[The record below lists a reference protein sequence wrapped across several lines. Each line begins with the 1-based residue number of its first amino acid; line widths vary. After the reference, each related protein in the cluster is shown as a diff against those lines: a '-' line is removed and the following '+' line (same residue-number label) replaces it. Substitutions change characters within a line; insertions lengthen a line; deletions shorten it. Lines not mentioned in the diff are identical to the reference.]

1 MAGSHDRKFGRGI
14 AARKALSA
22 SLTMKKNP
30 VIELEPKARILD
42 KARKYIESVESFLDD
57 GDQAVSLLLRAMK
70 HADRDLKREIM
81 LVLGSFAKE
90 ECAWPLYDM
99 MTDASESED
108 VRHDAAIQLS
118 VIGPF
123 LKNAE
128 PLVDRLLKEIE
139 NSDTERRLHATF
151 AIGWQGNFQAATSL
165 IGRLYD
171 PDTRVQQT
179 AVNAL
184 CNLRD
189 DKIFDLLLDRLDHG
203 PLEQKTTILFNL
215 WRFDSKGER
224 VKNVYLQYLEHEK
237 PDIRFDAL
245 VCLGPITEIRD
256 YPQVYRKCLKDKDD
270 RIRELVLKRLA
281 EEAGSNVLERL
292 RVEIESLLDDPNMKV
307 KKAAL
312 ELLRKTMGVSR

>member
-1 MAGSHDRKFGRGI
+1 
-14 AARKALSA
+14 
-22 SLTMKKNP
+22 MKKH

-42 KARKYIESVESFLDD
+42 RARKYIESVESFLDD

-70 HADRDLKREIM
+70 HADRDLKREII

-90 ECAWPLYDM
+90 AVVWPLYDM
-99 MTDASESED
+99 MTDSSEDED

-123 LKNAE
+123 LKD
-128 PLVDRLLKEIE
+128 PQLLVDRLLKEIE
-139 NSDTERRLHATF
+139 SSDAERRLHATF
-151 AIGWQGNFQAATSL
+151 AIGWQENFQAATSL

-171 PDTRVQQT
+171 TDTRVQQT

-189 DKIFDLLLDRLDHG
+189 DRILELLLDRLEHG
-203 PLEQKTTILFNL
+203 PLEQKSTILFNL

-224 VKNVYLQYLEHEK
+224 VKEVYLKYLEHEE
-237 PDIRFDAL
+237 PNIRFDAL
-245 VCLGPITEIRD
+245 VCLGPITETRD
-256 YPQVYRKCLKDKDD
+256 YPQVYRKCLQDKDD
-270 RIRELVLKRLA
+270 RIRELALKRLA
-281 EEAGSNVLERL
+281 EEAGVNVLELL
-292 RVEIESLLDDPNMKV
+292 RAEIEGLLHDPNMKV

-312 ELLRKTMGVSR
+312 QLVRKNREQVGQT

>member
-1 MAGSHDRKFGRGI
+1 
-14 AARKALSA
+14 
-22 SLTMKKNP
+22 MKKNP

-90 ECAWPLYDM
+90 KVLWPLYDM
-99 MTDASESED
+99 MTDSSENEE

-118 VIGPF
+118 VIGP
-123 LKNAE
+123 LIKDRQ

-139 NSDTERRLHATF
+139 SSDAERRLHATF
-151 AIGWQGNFQAATSL
+151 AIGWEGNFQAATSL

-171 PDTRVQQT
+171 ADTRVQQT

-189 DKIFDLLLDRLDHG
+189 DKILDLLIDRLDHG
-203 PLEQKTTILFNL
+203 PLEQKSAILFNL

-224 VKNVYLQYLEHEK
+224 VKQVYLKCLEHEE

-245 VCLGPITEIRD
+245 VCLGPITEARD
-256 YPQVYRKCLKDKDD
+256 YLDLYRKCLKDKDD
-270 RIRELVLKRLA
+270 RIRELALKRLA
-281 EEAGSNVLERL
+281 EEAGTSLPELL
-292 RVEIESLLDDPNMKV
+292 RAEIEGLLNDPNMKV

-312 ELLRKTMGVSR
+312 QILRKNREQVGET

>member
-1 MAGSHDRKFGRGI
+1 
-14 AARKALSA
+14 
-22 SLTMKKNP
+22 MKKNP

-90 ECAWPLYDM
+90 KVLWPLYDM
-99 MTDASESED
+99 MTDSSENEE

-118 VIGPF
+118 VIGP
-123 LKNAE
+123 LIKDPQ

-139 NSDTERRLHATF
+139 SSDAERRLHATF
-151 AIGWQGNFQAATSL
+151 AIGWEGNFQAATSL

-171 PDTRVQQT
+171 ADTRVQQT

-189 DKIFDLLLDRLDHG
+189 DKILDLLIDRLDHG
-203 PLEQKTTILFNL
+203 PLEQKSAILFNL

-224 VKNVYLQYLEHEK
+224 VKQVYLKCLEHEE

-245 VCLGPITEIRD
+245 VCLGPITEARD
-256 YPQVYRKCLKDKDD
+256 YLDLYRKCLKDKDD
-270 RIRELVLKRLA
+270 RIRELALKRLA
-281 EEAGSNVLERL
+281 EEAGTSLPELL
-292 RVEIESLLDDPNMKV
+292 RAEIEGLLNDPNMKV

-312 ELLRKTMGVSR
+312 QILRKNREQVGET